1 MRLLL
6 ADDDAMMLRLVT
18 AALEP
23 LGYEMI
29 QAHDGREAWSH
40 LGAEDSPPHIAVMDW
55 EMPEITGPEL
65 CRRARALDRPVPTY
79 CLLLTGR
86 GNTEDVVVGLE
97 QGADD
102 YVVKP
107 FKPEELRAR
116 VRAAVRIVELQQHLA
131 DRMHALEGALAEV
144 RQLQSLLPVCAW
156 CKKIR
161 DEENYWEL
169 LETYVAKRLDVRFS
183 HGVCPDCR
191 QKFLQPQIERVRRES
206 GSR

>member
-1 MRLLL
+1 
-6 ADDDAMMLRLVT
+6 
-18 AALEP
+18 
-23 LGYEMI
+23 
-29 QAHDGREAWSH
+29 
-40 LGAEDSPPHIAVMDW
+40 MDW

-86 GNTEDVVVGLE
+86 GNTQDVVVGLE

-161 DEENYWEL
+161 DEENYWEM
-169 LETYVAKRLDVRFS
+169 LETYVAKRLDIRFS